1 MQILREAWSYPRT
14 PPNLFQFSAKDK
26 QWQRWALSIFA
37 EERVDCPPE
46 GLVRLGECFA
56 LEGRFLVECGRAL
69 PESLLD
75 HPSPDGLAKRLATR
89 LEARDHVE
97 CAAAGRVDVL
107 FAKAGSDNYGHM
119 LADVA
124 PKLINLARAELGPVR
139 LHVPED
145 GRIYLPFLR
154 DLVERLAIDAE
165 FRIAA
170 PEELLRFEQAAF
182 LTPVALHSRRKSAA
196 LRELRELLLAAYGTG
211 GSRRL
216 FVTRKPREKRT
227 IANVVSV
234 ESIFAGCG
242 FEIVHP
248 RRLTIAE
255 QVRLFSQASH
265 IAGPVGAGMANMLF
279 APNSAEILLIDPGL
293 CDFFFWDAANL
304 IGQPFHWHFA
314 STPGRFD
321 RSLVQRAFHVDG
333 QALLATLRS
342 LGWTDGRSPV
352 LGWRHR
358 LSSSLWRRSQP

>member
-1 MQILREAWSYPRT
+1 M
-14 PPNLFQFSAKDK
+14 
-26 QWQRWALSIFA
+26 
-37 EERVDCPPE
+37 
-46 GLVRLGECFA
+46 
-56 LEGRFLVECGRAL
+56 
-69 PESLLD
+69 
-75 HPSPDGLAKRLATR
+75 
-89 LEARDHVE
+89 
-97 CAAAGRVDVL
+97 DVL

-165 FRIAA
+165 FRVAA

-196 LRELRELLLAAYGTG
+196 LRELRELLLTAYGTG

-227 IANVVSV
+227 IANVASV

-321 RSLVQRAFHVDG
+321 RSLVQRAFQVDG

-342 LGWTDGRSPV
+342 LGLDRWPKSGAGLATPSVQLALAEIATVTGTTTDLTHLGRAAALFPPRPRRRCSTMCPTRGPGA
-352 LGWRHR
+352 LSGPLRRARIHLALPGHRPARFRPSRHR
-358 LSSSLWRRSQP
+358 LCAGRRLVEFKSLKLFLGAFRNHGGFHED

>member
-1 MQILREAWSYPRT
+1 
-14 PPNLFQFSAKDK
+14 
-26 QWQRWALSIFA
+26 
-37 EERVDCPPE
+37 
-46 GLVRLGECFA
+46 
-56 LEGRFLVECGRAL
+56 
-69 PESLLD
+69 
-75 HPSPDGLAKRLATR
+75 
-89 LEARDHVE
+89 
-97 CAAAGRVDVL
+97 
-107 FAKAGSDNYGHM
+107 
-119 LADVA
+119 
-124 PKLINLARAELGPVR
+124 
-139 LHVPED
+139 VPED

-170 PEELLRFEQAAF
+170 PEELLRFEQAAL
-182 LTPVALHSRRKSAA
+182 LTPVALYSRRKSAA
-196 LRELRELLLAAYGTG
+196 LRELRELLLTAYGTG

-227 IANVVSV
+227 IANVASV

-248 RRLTIAE
+248 RRLTVAE

-314 STPGRFD
+314 SAPGRFD
-321 RSLVQRAFHVDG
+321 RSLVERAFHVDG